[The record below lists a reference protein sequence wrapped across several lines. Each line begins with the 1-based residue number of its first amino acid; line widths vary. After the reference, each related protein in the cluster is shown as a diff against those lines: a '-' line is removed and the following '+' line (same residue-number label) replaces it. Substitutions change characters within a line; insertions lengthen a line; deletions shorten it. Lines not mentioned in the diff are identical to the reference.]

1 MLTAFRW
8 LFYTSAKLGLCSSSS
23 TLHQSRPLVSKQ
35 LSTCQGGI
43 LHVPSWAITLLP
55 HSLGIKSAI
64 CSCISDKH
72 FIFFPSTYPSVRTS
86 IVLCPLVCLSFASW
100 APAAAHMCRPPCPIA
115 WSDGAKSYPRRF
127 VIACTLRQRHVRHL
141 CIVHSPAS
149 RAQPFGN
156 QRDVTAWLICDCF
169 LAKTWGLASPP
180 RAQHYKARQITYYFP
195 GLYKAL
201 SHEFSWTI
209 PKWRGIITKHCIK
222 ISSLP
227 SPLLFHFPS
236 KMNLCPA
243 RLKHNIKELML
254 F

>member
-1 MLTAFRW
+1 MRLSVIC
-8 LFYTSAKLGLCSSSS
+8 LVGL
-23 TLHQSRPLVSKQ
+23 
-35 LSTCQGGI
+35 
-43 LHVPSWAITLLP
+43 
-55 HSLGIKSAI
+55 
-64 CSCISDKH
+64 
-72 FIFFPSTYPSVRTS
+72 
-86 IVLCPLVCLSFASW
+86 
-100 APAAAHMCRPPCPIA
+100 AAYMCRPPCSIPPHHIGLFDRDGS
-115 WSDGAKSYPRRF
+115 SDSAKSYPRCF
-127 VIACTLRQRHVRHL
+127 VFACTLGQIHVRHL
-141 CIVHSPAS
+141 CIVHSH
-149 RAQPFGN
+149 QHQGLNHFGN

-243 RLKHNIKELML
+243 RLKHNFKELML